1 MPSRKQQARSVS
13 DGLFS
18 QMLSAAVVTPVAI
31 GLTTVGAIVTAAHWL
46 LTAVTDRLPDL
57 PTRPRHNVQRVRE
70 QLLAARRQAEAS
82 GVLWP
87 KVPDRTGRNC

>member
-1 MPSRKQQARSVS
+1 MRPKKQVRDAN

-18 QMLSAAVVTPVAI
+18 QIVGAALAAPLAI
-31 GLTTVGAIVTAAHWL
+31 GFTTVGAIVSVAQWM
-46 LTAVTDRLPDL
+46 LTAVIDRLPDL
-57 PTRPRHNVQRVRE
+57 PTRPRHNVARVHE